1 MASNANSVNIESEK
15 RGYHHGDLRSALVQA
30 GLDLLKTR
38 APDAVSLREI
48 ARMAGVSATA
58 VYRHF
63 PDKQALLS
71 ALCDEG
77 ADELAR
83 LQQAAMAQAGGGR
96 SGFDAVGRTYV
107 RFALANPTLFR
118 LMMTAPVD
126 SCAPLAALGQDVLAK
141 KILMDNIAALAPVEA
156 SQAEQRVFAL
166 RAWSIVH
173 GLAMLMLDRQV
184 PTDDALID
192 AVVTSASVGVGQD

>member
-1 MASNANSVNIESEK
+1 MLFLLDLAIRLGNVYSDNMASNANSVNIESEK

-77 ADELAR
+77 AEDLAR

-126 SCAPLAALGQDVLAK
+126 ACAPPGGAGAGRAGQEDFDGQYRRTCSGRSLSGRAK
-141 KILMDNIAALAPVEA
+141 GVCA
-156 SQAEQRVFAL
+156 Q
-166 RAWSIVH
+166 
-173 GLAMLMLDRQV
+173 GLVNRSR
-184 PTDDALID
+184 TGDAY
-192 AVVTSASVGVGQD
+192 A